1 MLEYFNMITLFS
13 TTKPLSS
20 TDAILSL
27 KRACA
32 SWKLLDGVSQIIL
45 FGNDFGVKEFA
56 HEHNIEYYPDIE
68 YSDNLPLLS
77 AIFNKIE
84 LVTRNDIVMYT
95 NSDIV
100 LDGNLNKII
109 EAIKIN
115 SGYRDFYCTGRR
127 WITDKKFEIIT
138 GDDKFSSLAKNAMK
152 MNFDRPTAMD
162 YFVFK
167 KDFFRNIPD
176 FRIARTCY
184 DGWLLSEA
192 RRRNAICYDLSYS
205 LKAFHQ
211 DHEYLNSINGK
222 NEVYNGEIAIKNQKM
237 LNGYQNFHTVDSIVN
252 LVIGDKIFYNKS
264 KQFLIFWVKWFL
276 GYPFL
281 KFSYFAKFS
290 IRRIDIS

>member
-1 MLEYFNMITLFS
+1 MITLFS
-13 TTKPLSS
+13 TTKPLAS

-27 KRACA
+27 QRACD

-45 FGNDFGVKEFA
+45 FGNDFGVKEFTLKN
-56 HEHNIEYYPDIE
+56 NIEYYPNIE

-77 AIFNKIE
+77 SLFSKID
-84 LVTRNDIVMYT
+84 LTARNNTVIYT

-100 LDGNLNKII
+100 LNGDLKKII
-109 EAIKIN
+109 EVIKSN

-127 WITDKKFEIIT
+127 WIKDKKFEVKT
-138 GDDKFSSLAKNAMK
+138 NSANLLSLAVNETRS
-152 MNFDRPTAMD
+152 NLDRPTAMD

-167 KDFFRNIPD
+167 KDFFRNIPE

-192 RRRNAICYDLSYS
+192 RRRKAICYDLSYS

-211 DHEYLNSINGK
+211 NHIYLDSVNGK
-222 NEVYNGEIAIKNQKM
+222 NEVYNGKIAIKNQKM
-237 LNGYQNFHTVDSIVN
+237 LKGYQNFHTVDSIFK
-252 LVIGDKIFYNKS
+252 LVIGDKIFFKINR
-264 KQFLIFWVKWFL
+264 QFLTFWVKWFF

-281 KFSYFAKFS
+281 KFSYFNKFS